1 MTTSQTPGRALGA
14 LLIAGG
20 IAVALA
26 PAALADP
33 DGTGPDDT
41 DAAAQTVELP
51 GTNSVAIPSG
61 DTADGI
67 VSACKAYSV
76 ALNYAAS
83 NYEDFAYN
91 TAGNGNS
98 VNYADD
104 SVMSSNA
111 PGRTALR
118 QAASMGM
125 SASSTPGLPSD
136 IADPMRDWSLR
147 AAKLVLVMGLHGGGE
162 TLNNTAT
169 DMNTSAHEV
178 QLACAKAGTVV

>member
-1 MTTSQTPGRALGA
+1 MTTSHTPRRALTA

-20 IAVALA
+20 VALA
-26 PAALADP
+26 MAPAAFADP
-33 DGTGPDDT
+33 DPAGSDDPNSTGT
-41 DAAAQTVELP
+41 TVELP
-51 GTNSVAIPSG
+51 GTREVPMATGAP
-61 DTADGI
+61 DAI

-91 TAGNGNS
+91 SAGNGNS
-98 VNYADD
+98 VNYNDD

-111 PGRTALR
+111 TGRTALR
-118 QAASMGM
+118 QAASMGL
-125 SASSTPGLPSD
+125 SASQTPDLPPEIS
-136 IADPMRDWSLR
+136 DPMRDWSLR

-169 DMNTSAHEV
+169 DMNVSARQV
-178 QLACAKAGTVV
+178 QMACAQAGTVV